1 MGKLWYVYTGEL
13 KSNFLVMQLSLHK
26 QHPFCNTNEGSLGN
40 KLSSDFERTWFGQR
54 DVLLLWKV
62 ILGFLCL

>member
-40 KLSSDFERTWFGQR
+40 KLSSDFERT
-54 DVLLLWKV
+54 
-62 ILGFLCL
+62 